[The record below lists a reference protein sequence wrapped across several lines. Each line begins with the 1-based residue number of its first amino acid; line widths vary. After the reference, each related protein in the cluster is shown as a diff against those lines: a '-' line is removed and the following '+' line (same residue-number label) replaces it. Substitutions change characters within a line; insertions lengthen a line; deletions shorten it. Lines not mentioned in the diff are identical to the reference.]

1 MTPQQTEIEFIFIGM
16 TVISLFLVTVAGVLV
31 AMWIGLK
38 ITRGL

>member
-31 AMWIGLK
+31 AMWIGYK

>member
-31 AMWIGLK
+31 AMWIGHK

>member
-31 AMWIGLK
+31 AMWIGL
-38 ITRGL
+38 TRGL